1 MTTVPP
7 VPPRKLRMGHPA
19 PGVEY
24 PFSISDI
31 AHAAALTLG
40 PEWGADAGHWG
51 ICGYLFGPDDE
62 SFTLLV
68 DIEGDLCLTYDRED
82 QWPESPQLPPGV
94 REFPAGLFL
103 PDVCVTDG
111 LDHIAQQL
119 AAAVRAVTGR

>member
-1 MTTVPP
+1 M
-7 VPPRKLRMGHPA
+7 
-19 PGVEY
+19 
-24 PFSISDI
+24 
-31 AHAAALTLG
+31 
-40 PEWGADAGHWG
+40 
-51 ICGYLFGPDDE
+51 
-62 SFTLLV
+62 

-119 AAAVRAVTGR
+119 AAAVRAVAGR